1 MWENWFDNF
10 MCKLFQKLGGACP
23 ELPAKADDKARAV
36 EGAYREGGPPELPD
50 PESKAEFL
58 TWLTELEDGLANPA
72 NSLSPECTELLEV
85 MITDLRAEID
95 T

>member
-10 MCKLFQKLGGACP
+10 ICKIYQKLGGDCP

-36 EGAYREGGPPELPD
+36 EVAYREGGPPEFPD

-58 TWLTELEDGLANPA
+58 GWLTELEGGLDDPA
-72 NSLSPECTELLEV
+72 STLSPECTELLED
-85 MITDLRAEID
+85 MIADLRAELD
-95 T
+95 P